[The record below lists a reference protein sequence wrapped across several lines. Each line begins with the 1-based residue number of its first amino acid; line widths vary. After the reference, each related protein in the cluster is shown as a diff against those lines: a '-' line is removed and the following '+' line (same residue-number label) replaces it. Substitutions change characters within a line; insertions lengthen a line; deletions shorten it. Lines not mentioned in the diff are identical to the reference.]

1 MTPLSKKPHS
11 QAGFS
16 MIEVLVSMVI
26 LLLGIL
32 GLAGLMVTSQRAETE
47 SYQRSQAL
55 LLLQDM
61 VGRINA
67 NRRVAACYAITTDTA
82 NGAPYLGVGSTVV
95 TPSCGFGTIQANTLA
110 IGDLTAWNNLLT
122 GASEQLG
129 GSNAGA
135 MVGARGCI
143 SQDPTTG
150 IYQVSIAWQG
160 IVSTAAAPSGLTCG
174 KGQYG
179 TDDSLRRVVSVPLQ
193 IANLN

>member
-1 MTPLSKKPHS
+1 
-11 QAGFS
+11 

-67 NRRVAACYAITTDTA
+67 NRKVAACYITSDPTTSA
-82 NGAPYLGVGSTVV
+82 ATFLGVGSTF
-95 TPSCGFGTIQANTLA
+95 TPSCALGTIQADTLA
-110 IGDLTAWNNLLT
+110 NNDMTAWSNLLA

-129 GSNAGA
+129 GSNVGA
-135 MVGARGCI
+135 MVGARGCV
-143 SQDPTTG
+143 SGNPTTG
-150 IYQVSIAWQG
+150 IYQVSVAWQG
-160 IVSTAAAPSGLTCG
+160 IVSTTAAPAGLTCG
-174 KGQYG
+174 TGQYG

>member
-1 MTPLSKKPHS
+1 
-11 QAGFS
+11 

-67 NRRVAACYAITTDTA
+67 NRKVAACYITTDSTTS
-82 NGAPYLGVGSTVV
+82 APTFLGVGSTF
-95 TPSCGFGTIQANTLA
+95 TPNCALGTIQADTQANNDMA
-110 IGDLTAWNNLLT
+110 AWGNLLA

-143 SQDPTTG
+143 SGNPTTG
-150 IYQVSIAWQG
+150 IYQVSVAWQG
-160 IVSTAAAPSGLTCG
+160 IVSTTAAPAGLTCG
-174 KGQYG
+174 TGQYG
-179 TDDSLRRVVSVPLQ
+179 ADDSLRRVVSVPLQ